1 MGAGGGGFLPFP
13 PFLFYHRNSASEK
26 SVTILRNPFP
36 VPFFSCEAIPPQNPC
51 KKRIFSG
58 SLASRSLLNFHFLP
72 VRFPDGRDHGN
83 ASILASSFPTGW
95 NRRICAFEV
104 PRNNPFTIQ
113 CTGLV
118 ARNPPESFPGC
129 IICPLLCESL
139 INALIWGVKSDS
151 RAATTDHKPDLYSRS
166 DESHENQASIKKMEG

>member
-1 MGAGGGGFLPFP
+1 MLIASRARLYTIRCIVQCIRPLSQWGRGVGGFLPFP

-104 PRNNPFTIQ
+104 PRKQSLHNPMHWV
-113 CTGLV
+113 GG
-118 ARNPPESFPGC
+118 S
-129 IICPLLCESL
+129 
-139 INALIWGVKSDS
+139 KSS
-151 RAATTDHKPDLYSRS
+151 RIFSWLHHLPSPV
-166 DESHENQASIKKMEG
+166 